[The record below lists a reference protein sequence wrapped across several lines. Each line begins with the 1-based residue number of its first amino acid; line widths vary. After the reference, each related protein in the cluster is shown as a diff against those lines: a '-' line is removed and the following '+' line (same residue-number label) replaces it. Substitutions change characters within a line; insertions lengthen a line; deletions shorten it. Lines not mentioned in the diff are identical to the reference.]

1 MARGRERGRDKM
13 AVSSIRDLVQTA
25 PWRRRLLPAHFDGF
39 QFHCESGSRENGRRI
54 VTHEFPKKE
63 YPYSEDLGRRAIE
76 FSVRGYIIQFVM
88 DTSSPLYQK
97 DYTYPRDS
105 LQSRLETGLPG
116 PLQLPLQDPI
126 MVVCSRYR
134 LVEEERLGGYCVFDM
149 SFVELGLPPF
159 NPSPS
164 SYQNL
169 LAKSQELA
177 DQTTAALGKYYPTH
191 VRTL

>member
-1 MARGRERGRDKM
+1 M

-126 MVVCSRYR
+126 MVVCSR
-134 LVEEERLGGYCVFDM
+134 
-149 SFVELGLPPF
+149 
-159 NPSPS
+159 
-164 SYQNL
+164 
-169 LAKSQELA
+169 
-177 DQTTAALGKYYPTH
+177 
-191 VRTL
+191 